1 MRDELGDDG
10 GRFFRFPQVI
20 LDDEVNLSAEDAAVV
35 VDLLGG
41 ELLALNRSLPEGGL
55 GTARGGVDAHWNIT
69 RSGGSL
75 SFGTGTAAQAEDRCN
90 TQRKQNDPVHQGREF
105 ISERIYHFM
114 QANDIRRGIVIV
126 FNGDLCKVMEFNHHT
141 PGNLRAMVQAK
152 LRNMRTGNQFEHRFR
167 SQDEITQAYINQHE
181 MEYLYSD
188 GHAHHFMNTENY
200 EQVEISEEDLGDSA
214 SWLNPG
220 VKLQVQ
226 FYEEKPIGIE
236 LPKTLRVRIAETEPQ
251 VRGATASASYKPAKL
266 ENGVTVLVPPFV
278 SEGEEIIV
286 DPSENRYL
294 ERAKKE

>member
-1 MRDELGDDG
+1 
-10 GRFFRFPQVI
+10 
-20 LDDEVNLSAEDAAVV
+20 
-35 VDLLGG
+35 
-41 ELLALNRSLPEGGL
+41 
-55 GTARGGVDAHWNIT
+55 
-69 RSGGSL
+69 L
-75 SFGTGTAAQAEDRCN
+75 SFGTGTAASAEDRRN
-90 TQRKQNDPVHQGREF
+90 YQRNRNDPVHLGREF
-105 ISERIYHFM
+105 TSERIPHFM

-226 FYEEKPIGIE
+226 FFE
-236 LPKTLRVRIAETEPQ
+236 EPQ